1 MPFTWPEGPVEHS
14 PGMSKAIPRVTIP
27 NEYTQPEGL
36 LEVGSPTRHQGI
48 PKRCRRYA
56 LPPHSLIF
64 KRLYKSVARPKTLGV
79 RAAKWSGA
87 AALV

>member
-36 LEVGSPTRHQGI
+36 LEVGSPTRLNGVL
-48 PKRCRRYA
+48 KRCRRCD
-56 LPPHSLIF
+56 LQPHSNICA
-64 KRLYKSVARPKTLGV
+64 RLHQRVAIPQIHGV
-79 RAAKWSGA
+79 RAAKRSDA